1 MARDPVEVLRRLR
14 RAAKDEAERNLAA
27 RLAEEDAARQRVGA
41 AEARML
47 RERDIATDPAQG
59 DGAVEA
65 YIAWLATARRQMQMA
80 QDDYERAAADVTLA
94 RAALSAAH
102 AAAEAV
108 ANFLDRRAEAADE
121 IAARRSQAA
130 LDEIAA
136 RPTAPLG

>member
-1 MARDPVEVLRRLR
+1 MVTRDPVEVLRRLR

-102 AAAEAV
+102 AA
-108 ANFLDRRAEAADE
+108 EAADE